1 MSEGTKE
8 LKELLVSL
16 KDIAVFAKKVAADK
30 KVNLEDLPALVD
42 LAKNMD
48 EVLAGFD
55 GLNKI
60 PDEVKD
66 IDEAEAMELLG
77 QVLKLVKEVKAA

>member
-66 IDEAEAMELLG
+66 IDEAEAMELLAAL
-77 QVLKLVKEVKAA
+77 LKLIKEVKAA

>member
-16 KDIAVFAKKVAADK
+16 KDIAIFAKKVAADK

-66 IDEAEAMELLG
+66 IDEAEAMELLAAL
-77 QVLKLVKEVKAA
+77 LKLIKEVKAA

>member
-30 KVNLEDLPALVD
+30 KVSLEDLPALVD

-77 QVLKLVKEVKAA
+77 EVLKLVKEVKAA

>member
-77 QVLKLVKEVKAA
+77 QVLKLVKEIKAA